1 MYRHCNNKQE
11 QMGRSSL
18 PTNPFR
24 WKKKLLRKGSD
35 QSTTIDDDQTR
46 KTVLSSNNSLHDFS
60 RSCDIEDLPNNF
72 AANASWTT
80 ATAIPTQIQEH
91 HKSYSEPSFPSYD
104 MNNFNNVPLP
114 RSYEQQQEQMPLHH
128 HIAVGMP
135 ISISPQQWYM
145 PCSTSQRPQVS
156 AVPPR
161 SPQQQSSSSKPN
173 TTDPA
178 LEARLDA
185 IKIQE
190 QLLGENHPDV
200 IFALSSLA
208 KLYQKRGYHVDAASL
223 LKETKMRSSRSHSA
237 PQLYPQEKANVPTEI
252 EFSHP
257 S

>member
-1 MYRHCNNKQE
+1 
-11 QMGRSSL
+11 MGWSSL

-35 QSTTIDDDQTR
+35 QSTIEDDQTR
-46 KTVLSSNNSLHDFS
+46 KVSMDQTLLSSNSSLHEFS
-60 RSCDIEDLPNNF
+60 RTCNITNGSRGEDLPNNF

-91 HKSYSEPSFPSYD
+91 HKSYSEPSFTSYD

-114 RSYEQQQEQMPLHH
+114 RSYDQQEQLPLHH

-135 ISISPQQWYM
+135 ISLSPQQWYI

-161 SPQQQSSSSKPN
+161 SPQQQSSSSSKPN
-173 TTDPA
+173 IMDPA

-223 LKETKMRSSRSHSA
+223 LKESKMRSSRSHSA

>member
-1 MYRHCNNKQE
+1 
-11 QMGRSSL
+11 MGWSSL

-35 QSTTIDDDQTR
+35 QSTIEDDQTR
-46 KTVLSSNNSLHDFS
+46 KTILSSNSSLHEFS
-60 RSCDIEDLPNNF
+60 RTCNITNGSRGEDLPNNF

-91 HKSYSEPSFPSYD
+91 HKSHSEPSFTSYD

-114 RSYEQQQEQMPLHH
+114 RSYDQQEQLPLHH

-135 ISISPQQWYM
+135 ISLSPQQWYM
-145 PCSTSQRPQVS
+145 PRSTLQRLQIS

-161 SPQQQSSSSKPN
+161 SPPQQSSSKPN
-173 TTDPA
+173 MDPA

-223 LKETKMRSSRSHSA
+223 LKESKMRSSRSHSA